1 MLVMAEGLVEGKVK
15 KYLDKIKKEDKKIN
29 AFLHLNEKALEEA
42 KALDD
47 KVKKTGKN
55 GRLYGYVFAVKSN
68 INVLGMITN
77 CASKVLDN
85 YVAAYDAAV
94 IEKIKAEDGL
104 IIGMTNM
111 DEFACGGSGEKSA
124 FGPTRS
130 PKALDRIAGGTS
142 SGSAAAVSAGFCD
155 VALGTDTG
163 GSIRNPASQCGVIG
177 IKPSYG
183 CVSRYGLIDSAMSFD
198 QVGVLANS
206 VSDASLV
213 LDVIKGKDER
223 DTMSF
228 ESGKIVL
235 SNPGKVK
242 IGVLRIKGVD
252 KRIQKI
258 IDDKIEETVK
268 KNKWTAK
275 EVDIKYIDLAVQT
288 YYLIQYSEFFSGTRR
303 FDGRRY
309 GYKIED
315 KCGKE
320 VLRRILGGSEIT
332 KAEHAGQYY
341 QKALAVKEVIKEEF
355 ERVFK
360 DYDCVILPTVP
371 GIPWKIGEGDKMSV
385 EEDYAYDALTI
396 PANLAEIC
404 AISIPAGIV
413 KEGKENIPIGMQI
426 FCGKGEESKLL
437 SIARE
442 VEKLK

>member
-1 MLVMAEGLVEGKVK
+1 MVGLVEEKVK
-15 KYLDKIKKEDKKIN
+15 KYLDRIKKGDKQVN
-29 AFLHLNEKALEEA
+29 AFLHLNENALEEA
-42 KALDD
+42 KALDE
-47 KVKKTGKN
+47 KVKKTGKK

-68 INVLGMITN
+68 INVAGLITN
-77 CASKVLDN
+77 CASKVLEN
-85 YVAAYDAAV
+85 YVAPYDAAV
-94 IEKIKAEDGL
+94 IEKIKAEDAL

-130 PKALDRIAGGTS
+130 PRALDRIAGGTS

-177 IKPSYG
+177 VKPSYG

-198 QVGVLANS
+198 QVGVLANN

-213 LDVIKGKDER
+213 LDVIKGEDGR

-228 ESGKIVL
+228 ESGKIEL
-235 SNPGKVK
+235 TNPGKVK

-252 KRIQKI
+252 KRIQSLV
-258 IDDKIEETVK
+258 DKKVEEVVK
-268 KNKWTAK
+268 KNKWSAK
-275 EVDIKYIDLAVQT
+275 EVEIKYIDLAVQT

-320 VLRRILGGSEIT
+320 VLRRILGGAEIT
-332 KAEHAGQYY
+332 KAEHHGRYY
-341 QKALAVKEVIKEEF
+341 QKSLAVKEIIKEEF
-355 ERVFK
+355 ENVFK

-371 GIPWKIGEGDKMSV
+371 SIPWKVGEGANMTP
-385 EEDYAYDALTI
+385 EEDYAYDACTV

-404 AISIPAGIV
+404 GISIPVGII
-413 KEGKENIPIGMQI
+413 KEGEEEIPIGMQI
-426 FCGKGEESKLL
+426 FCGKGEESKML
-437 SIARE
+437 SIARD

>member
-1 MLVMAEGLVEGKVK
+1 MGLVEDKVK

-29 AFLHLNEKALEEA
+29 AFLHLNEHALKEA
-42 KALDD
+42 KELDE
-47 KVKKTGKN
+47 KVKKTGKK

-68 INVLGMITN
+68 INVKGLIAN
-77 CASKVLDN
+77 CASKVLEN
-85 YVAAYDAAV
+85 YISTYDATV
-94 IEKIKAEDGL
+94 IEKVKKEDGL

-124 FGPTRS
+124 FGATRS
-130 PKALDRIAGGTS
+130 PKAPERIAGGTS

-163 GSIRNPASQCGVIG
+163 GSIRNPASLCGVIG
-177 IKPSYG
+177 VKPSYG

-198 QVGVLANS
+198 QVGVIANN

-228 ESGKIVL
+228 ESETIKL

-242 IGVLRIKGVD
+242 IGILRIKGVD

-258 IDDKIEETVK
+258 IDDKVNEIVK
-268 KNKWTAK
+268 KNKWTSN

-332 KAEHAGQYY
+332 KAEHHGRFY
-341 QKALAVKEVIKEEF
+341 QKALMVKEVIKEEF
-355 ERVFK
+355 EKVFK
-360 DYDCVILPTVP
+360 EYDCVILPTVP
-371 GIPWKIGEGDKMSV
+371 GLPWKIGEGAKMTP
-385 EEDYAYDALTI
+385 EEDYAYDACTV

-404 AISIPAGIV
+404 GISIPSGTI
-413 KEGKENIPIGMQI
+413 KEGKEEIPIGMQI
-426 FCGKGEESKLL
+426 FCGKGQESKLL
-437 SIARE
+437 SIAKE
-442 VEKLK
+442 VEKLG